1 MFFLGILSMIPSL
14 YRSLLRVY
22 GDYVNRI
29 NNRGLFSTVIG
40 GAIIGLGMTLSG
52 SVSTYNIQSPLYSN
66 SWIFNHVV
74 VSNFTIDSSGRSS
87 AERT

>member
-1 MFFLGILSMIPSL
+1 MFLLGILSMIPSL
-14 YRSLLRVY
+14 YRSLLRLY

-52 SVSTYNIQSPLYSN
+52 SVSTYNIQSPLYRS
-66 SWIFNHVV
+66 SWIFQSCCSVQPYY
-74 VSNFTIDSSGRSS
+74 
-87 AERT
+87 